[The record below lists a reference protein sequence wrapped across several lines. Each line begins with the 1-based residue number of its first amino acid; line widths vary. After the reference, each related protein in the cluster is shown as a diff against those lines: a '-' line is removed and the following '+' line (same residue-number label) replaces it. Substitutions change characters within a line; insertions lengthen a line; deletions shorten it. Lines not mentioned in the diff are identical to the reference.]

1 MQSKIKTKDSST
13 IQQVS
18 AKYKNNFPADG
29 KIGEQINISP
39 QTHQDEI
46 SNNNKYNTLN
56 TDKERQLKPQ
66 LAIINQHSNRSLNT
80 SGKINREDNERLK
93 GQESRLSLDKNEAS
107 LIHSSKHKS
116 QQRNSSD
123 RPVANN
129 SNTKV

>member
-18 AKYKNNFPADG
+18 AMYTNNFPADG
-29 KIGEQINISP
+29 KIGEQINISS

-80 SGKINREDNERLK
+80 SGKINREDNERL
-93 GQESRLSLDKNEAS
+93 
-107 LIHSSKHKS
+107 
-116 QQRNSSD
+116 
-123 RPVANN
+123 
-129 SNTKV
+129 

>member
-18 AKYKNNFPADG
+18 ATYTNNFPADG

-66 LAIINQHSNRSLNT
+66 LAIINQHSSFINNDKECKKIIT
-80 SGKINREDNERLK
+80 SGKIFEAEIIKDTISITFRQTKIN
-93 GQESRLSLDKNEAS
+93 KNM
-107 LIHSSKHKS
+107 
-116 QQRNSSD
+116 
-123 RPVANN
+123 
-129 SNTKV
+129 TF